1 MMKKHILGALAL
13 SMLIP
18 LGVSAQTLTTKSDT
32 KAATTTAT
40 TQKDPARAPYASQIK
55 SERQTIKT
63 NYETNQTIRDA
74 IKGKLVQVKTLIAQ
88 DKTNKTLKAKKDV
101 IKAQRAVIKA
111 DRTELKGINVNLVA
125 DRKIVKTDVT
135 NKNYAA
141 LVSDLNN
148 IAPLQTSKTPIL
160 QKLSS
165 DVDTL
170 ISSLSN

>member
-1 MMKKHILGALAL
+1 MIKKHILGALAL

-32 KAATTTAT
+32 KAATTT
-40 TQKDPARAPYASQIK
+40 TQKDSAKAPYASQIK
-55 SERQTIKT
+55 LEKQTIKT
-63 NYETNQTIRDA
+63 NNETNQTIKTA

-88 DKTNKTLKAKKDV
+88 DKPNKTLKAKKDAL
-101 IKAQRAVIKA
+101 KAQRALIKA
-111 DRTELKGINVNLVA
+111 DKTALKGIDVKLVA
-125 DRKIVKTDVT
+125 DKKIAKTDVT

-148 IAPLQTSKTPIL
+148 IASLQTSKTPIL

-165 DVDTL
+165 DLDTL
-170 ISSLSN
+170 ISSLSK